1 MPITTTQAQTVIK
14 KLNEDLSSLNPSA
27 LVEMFEI
34 DLTSIILNS
43 NTESPDSQKIF
54 RFHNNVKL
62 TTSSIW
68 FQNKEYLAI
77 PIQAEGFEINGKG
90 ALPTPRLRLAVS
102 EDLTDSLT
110 LLRQRINDLG
120 DLVGAKVTRKRTL
133 AKYLDARNFDGTDF
147 IVDSSIAY
155 GPQNLSG
162 GQLEFAPDVFYIDR
176 KAQESRSV
184 IEFELASILDVE
196 GVQLPS
202 RLVVSNR
209 CIWQY
214 RGEGC
219 CYEYTTRKN
228 SNIHGS
234 ATLPGQAPPVGTEN
248 DELITEVLGTP
259 IKSDKGEWKN
269 VITYDKGDFAFID
282 RDGVK
287 YYFVSKL
294 DGNLGVKPPNSTY
307 WIPDQCSKL
316 TKGCRLRY
324 GNNGAAIGA
333 ANGLGFLPFGGFS
346 SVNKLGS

>member
-27 LVEMFEI
+27 LVELFEI

-43 NTESPDSQKIF
+43 NLQLPENQQVF

-62 TTSSIW
+62 TTNTIW
-68 FQNKEYLAI
+68 FQNKEFLAV

-90 ALPTPRLRLAVS
+90 TLPTPRLRLAVS
-102 EDLTDSLT
+102 EDLSDAIT
-110 LLRQRINDLG
+110 LLRQKINDLG

-147 IVDSSIAY
+147 IFDSSIAY
-155 GPQNLSG
+155 GPTNLTG
-162 GQLEFAPDVFYIDR
+162 GKLEFAPDVFYIDR
-176 KAQESRSV
+176 KSQESRSV

-214 RGEGC
+214 RSEGC
-219 CYEYTTRKN
+219 CYEYAIRKN
-228 SNIHGS
+228 SNTHGS
-234 ATLPGQAPPVGTEN
+234 ATLPTQAPPVGTEN

-259 IKSDKGEWKN
+259 IKADKGEWKN
-269 VITYDKGDFAFID
+269 ITTYDKGDFVFIT
-282 RDGVK
+282 RDNVN
-287 YYFVSKL
+287 YYFVSKV
-294 DGNLGVKPPNSTY
+294 DGNLGIKPPNSTN
-307 WIPDQCSKL
+307 WIADQCSKL
-316 TKGCRLRY
+316 NKGCRLRW
-324 GNNGAAIGA
+324 GNNGAAVGGV
-333 ANGLGFLPFGGFS
+333 NGLGFLPFGGFP